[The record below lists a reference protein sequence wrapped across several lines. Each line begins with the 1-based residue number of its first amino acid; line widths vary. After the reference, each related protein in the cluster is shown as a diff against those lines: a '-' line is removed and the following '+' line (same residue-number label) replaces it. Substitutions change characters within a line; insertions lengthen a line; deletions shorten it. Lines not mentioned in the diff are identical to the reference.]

1 MGTPSIYHR
10 VPHWD
15 SMAPP
20 APGPLPAPGYT
31 PAAARRPSV
40 NVTIS
45 RPPSTARGRAVGLR
59 PPISHGPRDR
69 RSK

>member
-1 MGTPSIYHR
+1 
-10 VPHWD
+10 
-15 SMAPP
+15 MAPP

-59 PPISHGPRDR
+59 PPI
-69 RSK
+69 